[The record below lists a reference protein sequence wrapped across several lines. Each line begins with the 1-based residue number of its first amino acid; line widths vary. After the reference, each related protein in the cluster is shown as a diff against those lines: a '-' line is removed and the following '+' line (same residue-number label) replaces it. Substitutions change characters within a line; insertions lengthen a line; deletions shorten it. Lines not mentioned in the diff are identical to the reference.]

1 MKRLTR
7 LCSVTK
13 GNVITA
19 CAIRIPPELPIIFV
33 LLIYRHDEWIG
44 NERIIGHEKTAPRA
58 VKQTRT
64 RTIKEPAKGLKPT
77 PKPTAKPV
85 PKATAKKNG
94 KNVSAH
100 TGKPLSGK
108 ARKRTPSPTL
118 NMIASSRNGNGRAC
132 KNRKDNSSEKTEP
145 SSEGGISVLFK
156 TNFIYDCFFH
166 VYVLLS

>member
-1 MKRLTR
+1 MYRFLKLETW
-7 LCSVTK
+7 STPQ
-13 GNVITA
+13 
-19 CAIRIPPELPIIFV
+19 PPPTELPITFV

-44 NERIIGHEKTAPRA
+44 NERIIGLEKTAPRGM
-58 VKQTRT
+58 KQTRT

-85 PKATAKKNG
+85 PKAAAKKNG
-94 KNVSAH
+94 KNGSAH

-108 ARKRTPSPTL
+108 ARKRTPSPPL

-145 SSEGGISVLFK
+145 SSEGGKCSKLTLFM
-156 TNFIYDCFFH
+156 TVFFFMFMF
-166 VYVLLS
+166 YCLS